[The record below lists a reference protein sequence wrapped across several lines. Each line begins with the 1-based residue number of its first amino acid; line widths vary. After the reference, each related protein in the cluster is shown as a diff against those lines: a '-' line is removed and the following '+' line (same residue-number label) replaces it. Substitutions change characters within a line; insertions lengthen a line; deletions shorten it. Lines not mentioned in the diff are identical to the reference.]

1 MRVALAR
8 LDPDKCSAEDVSNIL
23 NESWVSLICDECNK
37 ECNVLLHI
45 GQPEDYDNRWWDMC
59 HDCLSS
65 GMKMMEGVAKQD
77 RERFSAALELARLV
91 SCSWVDI
98 PDKWKELAARAIGEG
113 TP

>member
-1 MRVALAR
+1 MDFGFALQHAVELRAKASR
-8 LDPDKCSAEDVSNIL
+8 LELALSRDPTDAGLRLTLLSLQRRLKRAERGMEEAAIL

-65 GMKMMEGVAKQD
+65 GMKMMEGEA
-77 RERFSAALELARLV
+77 
-91 SCSWVDI
+91 
-98 PDKWKELAARAIGEG
+98 
-113 TP
+113 

>member
-1 MRVALAR
+1 MSEKRCTAELWPDGAYWPSRCSRLALPGQDTCRQHSAAAIEERARKSLAR
-8 LDPDKCSAEDVSNIL
+8 RDARAELCRRRD
-23 NESWVSLICDECNK
+23 D
-37 ECNVLLHI
+37 
-45 GQPEDYDNRWWDMC
+45 
-59 HDCLSS
+59 
-65 GMKMMEGVAKQD
+65 VAKQD